1 MKWFRE
7 TKIQNVNDLRSA
19 YKKLLIKYH
28 PDNNEED
35 TTLQMQEIN
44 AEYDSLF
51 QRLKDGFEHSESYE
65 HQTDRQKQTYDWQ
78 KDTQIRDII
87 LKLSYFTK
95 IEVEICGVWI
105 WVSNCYEYRKE
116 LKELGFHWAK
126 QKQMWYLHFDDYHK
140 FGQKTAD
147 MDYIRSKYGSVKI
160 KTEKEESQKRR
171 IRQG

>member
-7 TKIQNVNDLRSA
+7 TEIQNVNDLRSA

-35 TTLQMQEIN
+35 TSLQMQEIN

-51 QRLKDGFEHSESYE
+51 QRLKDSFEHSDTYYKTSDKY
-65 HQTDRQKQTYDWQ
+65 KQNYDWQ
-78 KDTQIRDII
+78 KDTQIRNMI

-105 WVSNCYEYRKE
+105 
-116 LKELGFHWAK
+116 
-126 QKQMWYLHFDDYHK
+126 
-140 FGQKTAD
+140 
-147 MDYIRSKYGSVKI
+147 
-160 KTEKEESQKRR
+160 
-171 IRQG
+171 